1 MSRGIS
7 PNSTTYELA
16 NSCNSLNNSCCEHDV
31 ITNLKVQ
38 VFAKDQNKKNF
49 QSLLS
54 MYQKLEEDIAKIS
67 DQKRKYE
74 IALEQLESDNKNNVI
89 IDLKNKNEN
98 LFNELNEKIALN
110 KKLYNEN
117 NKLFQE
123 LETKTC
129 ECEHLHAQIHNQEE
143 LIRKLTCDKEEIK
156 NKVICLSQIK
166 EKQENDIHDLTIK
179 INKLNLQNDD
189 QGNILKNKHGQNY
202 EIVDYLNEEKNINK
216 NLRIELKSTESTL
229 ISSQQKLNR
238 DNDNINLIQRDIN
251 NITNIIKK
259 DNEDI
264 SIIKNN
270 VIKEVTMLKQLDIDK
285 HQINNLIIDKEEHIK
300 QLNNDNKIIKQNNSE
315 INCQNTKLSSLL
327 EAYKK
332 HLSILY
338 CQNKKVANEIKYL
351 LSRDDEL
358 RAILQRDDHL
368 RDINYENEQF
378 MNNTNE
384 IIRDNNYDTRQTMA
398 ETKTIIKRTYSF
410 SGKDGLK
417 MRDSQKIKKSVNNIE
432 RINNFDNKE
441 INPNISGSFIQKN
454 NLQSSQEYLD
464 FNDNE
469 MEENP

>member
-1 MSRGIS
+1 MSRGNS
-7 PNSTTYELA
+7 PNSTTYELG
-16 NSCNSLNNSCCEHDV
+16 NSCNSFKNNCCEHDV

-38 VFAKDQNKKNF
+38 VFAKDQNKKNY

-67 DQKRKYE
+67 DQKRRYE
-74 IALEQLESDNKNNVI
+74 IALEQLESDNKNKAI

-123 LETKTC
+123 LEIKTC
-129 ECEHLHAQIHNQEE
+129 ESEHLHAQIHEQEE
-143 LIRKLTCDKEEIK
+143 LIRKLTCDKDEIK

-166 EKQENDIHDLTIK
+166 GKQENDIHDLTIK

-202 EIVDYLNEEKNINK
+202 EIIDYLNEEKNINK
-216 NLRIELKSTESTL
+216 NLKIELKSTESTL

-238 DNDNINLIQRDIN
+238 DNDNINLMQRDIN

-259 DNEDI
+259 DSEDI
-264 SIIKNN
+264 SIINNN

-285 HQINNLIIDKEEHIK
+285 RQINILISDKEELIK
-300 QLNNDNKIIKQNNSE
+300 QLNNDNKIIKHNNSE
-315 INCQNTKLSSLL
+315 INCQNSKLSSLL

-358 RAILQRDDHL
+358 RAILQRDEHL
-368 RDINYENEQF
+368 ADIRYENEQF
-378 MNNTNE
+378 INNTNE
-384 IIRDNNYDTRQTMA
+384 IIRDNNLDTKATMA
-398 ETKTIIKRTYSF
+398 ETKTTIMRTYST
-410 SGKDGLK
+410 SGNDGIK
-417 MRDSQKIKKSVNNIE
+417 MMDSPKIKKSVNNIE
-432 RINNFDNKE
+432 RINSFDNKE
-441 INPNISGSFIQKN
+441 NISGNFIQKN

-464 FNDNE
+464 FDDNE
-469 MEENP
+469 MEDNP